1 MNFAWQALAF
11 CGLAALSA
19 VLGLVF
25 SGADRI
31 VVARMQGRIGPPLRQ
46 PFLDLAKLLRK
57 QETVPAGATGWLF
70 RAAPAAALAG
80 ALSVLAYVPLFGM
93 ARPPF
98 GCGGDAV
105 LVLYLLLV
113 PGLAMVLGGF
123 ASGSPYAAIGAQR
136 EMATMMSYEVPL
148 ATAVMA
154 IAWRLSL
161 AGADAPFSLAAMAAT
176 PVWSLVGPAGAVGLL
191 LLLAV
196 LLAVV
201 PGELG
206 RIPFDAP
213 EAETE
218 LAGGILVEYSGRNF
232 ALFQLALAVK
242 TVAMCGVVI
251 ALFAPWNFGL
261 PGWLA
266 WLLKAGALMFA
277 SVSLPR
283 AAMARFRISQVAGF
297 YWKWLGAMALL
308 GLFFLALDARLCGG
322 IGA

>member
-19 VLGLVF
+19 VLGLLF
-25 SGADRI
+25 TGADRI
-31 VVARMQGRIGPPLRQ
+31 VVARMQGRIGPLLQQ
-46 PFLDLAKLLRK
+46 PFRDLAKLLRK
-57 QETVPAGATGWLF
+57 QETMPAGAVGWLF

-80 ALSVLAYVPLFGM
+80 ALCVTAYVPLFGFE
-93 ARPPF
+93 PPF

-136 EMATMMSYEVPL
+136 EMVTMMSYEVPL
-148 ATAVMA
+148 AATMMA
-154 IAWRLSL
+154 FAWRFSL
-161 AGADAPFSLAAMAAT
+161 AGADAPFSLATMAAT
-176 PVWSLVGPAGAVGLL
+176 PVWSLVGPAGAVGALL
-191 LLLAV
+191 LFAVMLAV
-196 LLAVV
+196 M

-261 PGWLA
+261 PGWVA
-266 WLLKAGALMFA
+266 WPLKAGVLMFA

-283 AAMARFRISQVAGF
+283 ATMARFRISQVAGF
-297 YWKWLGAMALL
+297 YWKWLGAAALL
-308 GLFFLALDARLCGG
+308 GLLFLVLDARLCGG